1 MIDVR
6 DATILWSLLIVILIL
21 FARRL
26 QHHTRLEILPPK
38 GQFEADKPI
47 PDKTFKPDGYID
59 AFPSLGSLHIPK
71 DVEGKEQMIR
81 DKDLYW
87 KLQNVE
93 DHPGEYAGFD
103 LLC

>member
-6 DATILWSLLIVILIL
+6 DAAVLWSLLIVVVIL
-21 FARRL
+21 FARRFARS
-26 QHHTRLEILPPK
+26 TRLEILPPK
-38 GQFEADKPI
+38 GHLEADKSI
-47 PDKTFKPDGYID
+47 PDETFEPDGYID

-81 DKDLYW
+81 DKDLYR

-93 DHPGEYAGFD
+93 DHPGE
-103 LLC
+103 

>member
-6 DATILWSLLIVILIL
+6 DAAVLWSLLIVVVIL
-21 FARRL
+21 FTRRFARS
-26 QHHTRLEILPPK
+26 TRLEILPPK
-38 GQFEADKPI
+38 GHLEADKTI
-47 PDKTFKPDGYID
+47 PDKPFEPDGYID
-59 AFPSLGSLHIPK
+59 AFPSLDSLHIPK

-93 DHPGEYAGFD
+93 DHPGE
-103 LLC
+103 